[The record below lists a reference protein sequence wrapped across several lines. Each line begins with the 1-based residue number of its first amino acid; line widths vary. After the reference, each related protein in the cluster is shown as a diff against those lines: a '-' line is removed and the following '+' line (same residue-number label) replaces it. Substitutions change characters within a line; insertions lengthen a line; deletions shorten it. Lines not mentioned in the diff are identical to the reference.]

1 MKKLD
6 KFILKSFVGP
16 FIAILLIVIFILMMQ
31 FLWLYIDELVG
42 KGLGFKVIM
51 EFMMWGACTLLPL
64 SLPLATLLASMM
76 TLGNFAESN
85 ELLAM
90 KSAGISLSRILLPIG
105 AVCFAVSIGAF
116 FIANDLIPVAY
127 NEIYTLRD
135 DIGRTKEEIKLPT
148 GTFYDGNEG
157 YILRIEDR
165 NDKTGMMYKA
175 MVYNHTGKKGN
186 TSLTVAD
193 SAMMTMSKDKSCL
206 YFTLYDGSNFEETNT
221 KKYRDTTLQL
231 QEVEFKRQQIIIP
244 LENYA
249 FQKSDSARYSDQ
261 VKAMSLKDLNHGKD
275 SIGGINNAA
284 WAENSKAVKGNRSG
298 LRYHRQMDSTFMAER
313 KTPFAAEDLGQWKNL
328 DAEIRAVERAKTKA
342 EELQSTLSMYGND
355 VSYHTRVL
363 RGIDIEIFSK
373 FALSLACFIFFLIG
387 APLGA
392 LIRKGGLGTPA
403 IISVLFFVFY
413 WVIDISG
420 KKLARDGAVSPELGV
435 FISSVVLGPIGI
447 WLTWKAV
454 HDASLFNADNIK
466 ANFRKIKAK
475 FMGLFKKTRIVFMG
489 TPEFSVAALDRLV
502 QKGYDVV
509 GVVTAVDKPCGR
521 GMKVSCSAVKEYAL
535 AHNIP
540 LLQPVSLKDE
550 AFLEELR
557 SWKPDLFVVVAF
569 RLLPEAVF
577 SIPKLGTFNLHAAL
591 LPQYRGAAPINWAII
606 NGETMTGV
614 TTFMIDAGVDTGKIM
629 YREQC
634 PILPTDT
641 AGTLHDKLM
650 VLGADLVEQ
659 TVEALIEGSVEFRIQ
674 RSFIQGAE
682 VLKGAPKITKEMCR
696 IDWGQPSVK
705 VCNFVRG
712 MSPYPTAWTE
722 ISREGQEPLTMKVF
736 FAEKVPAEVYAQL
749 CAGRAVVPG
758 QILSDGKSILAVA
771 TADGAVAL
779 TDLQLAGKKRMDAR
793 AFLLGFREAEKYS
806 LQ

>member
-90 KSAGISLSRILLPIG
+90 KSAGISLSRILMPIG
-105 AVCFAVSIGAF
+105 AICLAVSIGAF

-135 DIGRTKEEIKLPT
+135 DIGKTKEEIKIPT
-148 GTFYDGNEG
+148 GTFYDGIDG

-165 NDKTGMMYKA
+165 NDKSGMMYKA
-175 MVYNHTGKKGN
+175 MVYDHSGKKGN

-193 SAMMTMSKDKSCL
+193 SAMMTMSTDKSYL

-231 QEVEFKRQQIIIP
+231 QKIEFRKQQLIIP

-249 FQKSDSARYSDQ
+249 FHKSDSARYSDQ
-261 VKAMSLKDLNHGKD
+261 VKAMSLKELNHGKD
-275 SIGGINNAA
+275 SIGALNTEA
-284 WAENSKAVKGNRSG
+284 WKEQATAVKGQRSG
-298 LRYHRQMDSTFMAER
+298 LRYHRQMDSTFLADR
-313 KTPFAAEDLGQWKNL
+313 KSGFSAGDIGQWK
-328 DAEIRAVERAKTKA
+328 DISGEIKAVEAAITKA
-342 EELQSTLSMYGND
+342 EDLQSTLNIYGNE
-355 VSYHTRVL
+355 VNYHVRVL

-420 KKLARDGAVSPELGV
+420 KKLARDGAVAPGLGV
-435 FISSVVLGPIGI
+435 FISSYILFPIGVY
-447 WLTWKAV
+447 LTWKAV
-454 HDASLFNADNIK
+454 HDSSLFNIDNIK
-466 ANFRKIKAK
+466 SRFRKIKAK
-475 FMGLFKKTRIVFMG
+475 IMGIFKKTRIVYMG
-489 TPEFSVAALDRLV
+489 TPEFSVASLDRLV
-502 QKGYDVV
+502 SKGYDVV

-521 GMKVSCSAVKEYAL
+521 GLKMSSSAVKQYAE
-535 AHNIP
+535 AHGIP
-540 LLQPVSLKDE
+540 VLQPVSLKDE
-550 AFLEELR
+550 AFLAELK

-569 RLLPEAVF
+569 RLLPEVVW

-606 NGETMTGV
+606 NGESNSGV

-641 AGTLHDKLM
+641 AGDLHDKLM

-659 TVEALIEGSVEFRIQ
+659 TVEAIIEGSVEFRVQ

-682 VLKGAPKITKEMCR
+682 VLKPAPKITKEMCR
-696 IDWGQPSVK
+696 IDWNRPSAQ
-705 VCNFVRG
+705 VCNLIRG
-712 MSPYPTAWTE
+712 LSPYPTAWTE
-722 ISREGQEPLTMKVF
+722 ISGPDETAQVLKVF
-736 FAEKVPAEVYAQL
+736 FAEKIGDAEYESLRRDRSLA
-749 CAGRAVVPG
+749 PG
-758 QILSDGKSILAVA
+758 DVLSDGKGIFAIA

-779 TDLQLAGKKRMDAR
+779 TDLQLAGKKRMDAKS
-793 AFLLGFREAEKYS
+793 FLAGFREPENYHA
-806 LQ
+806 

>member
-90 KSAGISLSRILLPIG
+90 KSAGISLSRILMPIG
-105 AVCFAVSIGAF
+105 AICLAVSIGAF

-135 DIGRTKEEIKLPT
+135 DIGKTKEEIKIPT
-148 GTFYDGNEG
+148 GTFYDGIDG

-165 NDKTGMMYKA
+165 NDRSGMMYKT
-175 MVYNHTGKKGN
+175 MVYNHSGKKGN
-186 TSLTVAD
+186 VSLTVAD
-193 SAMMTMSKDKSCL
+193 SAMMTMSTDKSYL

-231 QEVEFKRQQIIIP
+231 QKIEFRKQQLIIP

-249 FQKSDSARYSDQ
+249 FHKSDSARYSDQ
-261 VKAMSLKDLNHGKD
+261 VKAMSLKELNHGKD
-275 SIGGINNAA
+275 SIGALNTETWKEQAT
-284 WAENSKAVKGNRSG
+284 AVKGQRSG
-298 LRYHRQMDSTFMAER
+298 LRYHRQMDSTFIADR
-313 KTPFAAEDLGQWKNL
+313 KNAFSAGDIGQWKDVSGEIKAVQAAINR
-328 DAEIRAVERAKTKA
+328 AED
-342 EELQSTLSMYGND
+342 LQSTLNIYGNE
-355 VSYHTRVL
+355 VNYHVRVL

-420 KKLARDGAVSPELGV
+420 KKLARDGAVAPELGV

-466 ANFRKIKAK
+466 AKFRKIKAK
-475 FMGLFKKTRIVFMG
+475 IMGIFKKTRIVYMG
-489 TPEFSVAALDRLV
+489 TPEFSVASLDRLV
-502 QKGYDVV
+502 SKGYDVV

-521 GMKVSCSAVKEYAL
+521 GLKMSSSAVKQYAE
-535 AHNIP
+535 AHGIP
-540 LLQPVSLKDE
+540 VLQPVSLKDE
-550 AFLEELR
+550 AFIAELK

-569 RLLPEAVF
+569 RLLPEVVW

-606 NGETMTGV
+606 NGESNSGV

-641 AGTLHDKLM
+641 AGDLHDKLM

-659 TVEALIEGSVEFRIQ
+659 TVEAIIEGSVEFRVQ

-682 VLKGAPKITKEMCR
+682 VLKPAPKITKEMCR
-696 IDWGQPSVK
+696 IDWNRPSAQ
-705 VCNFVRG
+705 VCNLIRG
-712 MSPYPTAWTE
+712 LSPYPTAWTE
-722 ISREGQEPLTMKVF
+722 ISRPDETAQVLKVF
-736 FAEKVPAEVYAQL
+736 FAEKIGDAEYESL
-749 CAGRAVVPG
+749 RRGRSLAPG
-758 QILSDGKSILAVA
+758 DVLSDGKGIFAIA

-779 TDLQLAGKKRMDAR
+779 TDLQLAGKKRMDAKS
-793 AFLLGFREAEKYS
+793 FLAGFREPENYHA
-806 LQ
+806 